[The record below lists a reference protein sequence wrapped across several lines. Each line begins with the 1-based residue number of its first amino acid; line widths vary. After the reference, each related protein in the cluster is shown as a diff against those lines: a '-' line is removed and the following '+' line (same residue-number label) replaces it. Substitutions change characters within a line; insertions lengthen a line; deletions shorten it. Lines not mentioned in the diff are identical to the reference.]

1 MIVAEALGYHY
12 EREWIFRDVTFQ
24 VARGEFAAL
33 IGPNGAGKSTLL
45 KLLGGIYLPS
55 AGKVRIDDMTV
66 GAAQRAGRIGY
77 VPQNY
82 SQNTAA
88 FPASVAEVTALGLVT
103 SRLSQAER
111 ERRVMTVLAEVGMEA
126 YSRHRIG
133 DLSGG
138 QQQRVMIAQALVKQ
152 PSVLLL
158 DEPTSG
164 IDYTTGSEL
173 MKLLRFHNQRDN
185 ITVVMVSHDLERA
198 LPCADRVLCL
208 NRELCY
214 DGRPEGFYQSHEY
227 GRHLFYGKRGTP

>member
-1 MIVAEALGYHY
+1 MIVAKRLAYQY
-12 EREWIFRDVTFQ
+12 ERERIFDGVTFRI
-24 VARGEFAAL
+24 AKGEFVAL

-45 KLLGGIYLPS
+45 KLLGGIIVPTVGY
-55 AGKVRIDDMTV
+55 VRLDGMTV
-66 GAAQRAGRIGY
+66 SAAQRAGKIGY

-88 FPASVAEVTALGLVT
+88 FPASVSEVVALGLVMH
-103 SRLSQAER
+103 RLSRKE
-111 ERRVMTVLAEVGMEA
+111 EKRRVMTVLGEVGMESYA
-126 YSRHRIG
+126 SHRVG

-152 PSVLLL
+152 PCVLLL

-173 MKLLRFHNQRDN
+173 MRLLRFHNQRDG
-185 ITVVMVSHDLERA
+185 ITIVMVSHDLERV

-214 DGRPEGFYQSHEY
+214 AGTPDGFYQSHAY
-227 GRHLFYGKRGTP
+227 GRHLFYGKRGMS